1 MFIRATKESF
11 VSPYNTTAALGL
23 LIVMSGPVP
32 TLAQT
37 PPTERPAFSVTAS
50 AGLSLTSGNTD
61 TSMINVAYEVVV
73 NPEGRNLIKSD
84 GLLLRGKNEDQL
96 TANRLSVT
104 LRDQFQLNRRAY
116 VFVQNQYL
124 ADTFK
129 EIDYFN
135 APTTGAGYKVI
146 DSPTTRLSLE
156 AGIGVVGE
164 KRTRGEVNPWLCMM
178 GGESFTHA
186 LTPTTTITQ
195 WFSGILKTKDVRD
208 SLYTL
213 AADISATITAR
224 SQLKIEVI
232 DTFRNRTA
240 SAAVEKNDVALI
252 VAFVYKM

>member
-1 MFIRATKESF
+1 VRPCIPPS
-11 VSPYNTTAALGL
+11 ALGV
-23 LIVMSGPVP
+23 LIVIGGAPP
-32 TLAQT
+32 ALAQT
-37 PPTERPAFSVTAS
+37 APPARPAFSLTAS

-73 NPEGRNLIKSD
+73 NPEGRNLIRSQ
-84 GLLLRGKNEDQL
+84 GLLLRATNEDQL
-96 TANRLSVT
+96 TANRLSAT
-104 LRDQFQLNRRAY
+104 LRDQFQVNQRAY

-135 APTTGAGYKVI
+135 APTAGAGYKVT

-156 AGIGVVGE
+156 GGIGVVGE

-178 GGESFTHA
+178 AGESFTHN

-195 WFSGILKTKDVRD
+195 WFSAILKTRDARD
-208 SLYTL
+208 SLYTVS
-213 AADISATITAR
+213 ADIAATLTAR
-224 SQLKIEVI
+224 SQLKFEVV

-240 SAAVEKNDVALI
+240 SADVEKNDVAVSTTRTARKPL
-252 VAFVYKM
+252 